1 MSNVKFWWVLVS
13 LLLLAGCGDSCAP
26 SLRPLHSD
34 EVLVHVPELV
44 GAWVNPDEATNSC
57 TLGAAE
63 GYQYPVAC
71 TGKNETTGEL
81 QTDYYHAHFVKL
93 VDQLFVDLLPD
104 LEAASEAPR
113 LLNFTPV
120 HSFFRVQTEGDLVR
134 LHWVSGK
141 WLEGLIQRAEV
152 SIRHER
158 LDSGWPGPILLTA
171 APDELQAL
179 MVRALGD
186 EEAFGGVISYRRRRD
201 D

>member
-1 MSNVKFWWVLVS
+1 MSNVKSCWLLVS
-13 LLLLAGCGDSCAP
+13 MLLLAGCGDSCAP
-26 SLRPLHSD
+26 SLRPLYSD
-34 EVLVHVPELV
+34 EVLVHVPEFV
-44 GAWVNPDEATNSC
+44 GVWVDADEATNSC

-63 GYQYPVAC
+63 GYQYPAAC
-71 TGKNETTGEL
+71 TRRNDQTGEL
-81 QTDYYHAHFVKL
+81 QTEYYHAHFVKL
-93 VDQLFVDLLPD
+93 KDQLFVDLLPN
-104 LEAASEAPR
+104 LESANEAPW
-113 LLNFTPV
+113 LLNLTPV

-141 WLEGLIQRAEV
+141 WLEGLIRRGEV

-171 APDELQAL
+171 APEELQSL

-186 EEAFGGVISYRRRRD
+186 DEAFGDVISYRRRRD